1 MIERIKLF
9 IGFDDFYNKKELLK
23 KQFSLMSLEEKEMF
37 KIYIYSTLADNKYEA
52 DRLIKD
58 ETHNYNFYMRK
69 KYDNQNYNL
78 PYIPEE
84 FTYVEGEFRYIYNVS
99 ITVYDDNNNSRKRS
113 YQLRWNYSI

>member
-23 KQFSLMSLEEKEMF
+23 RQFSLMSLEEKEIF

-58 ETHNYNFYMRK
+58 AMWKYIVNDDEDEIEKQYDLYRRK
-69 KYDNQNYNL
+69 CERLY
-78 PYIPEE
+78 
-84 FTYVEGEFRYIYNVS
+84 
-99 ITVYDDNNNSRKRS
+99 
-113 YQLRWNYSI
+113 